1 MISWDKTAIIN
12 VAELDS
18 QHQRLIA
25 LVDKLHQ
32 AMTSSRG
39 KSVVSHALEELVGF
53 TRMHFDTE
61 ETLMTRHAYPDYE
74 QHRKEHEALLE
85 DVGRL
90 LQRFREGDVL
100 IPFAIELDLE
110 AWAFRHIATSDKQL
124 AAFLNTK
131 GVF

>member
-1 MISWDKTAIIN
+1 M
-12 VAELDS
+12 
-18 QHQRLIA
+18 
-25 LVDKLHQ
+25 
-32 AMTSSRG
+32 
-39 KSVVSHALEELVGF
+39 SHALEELVGF

-100 IPFAIELDLE
+100 IPFAIEPTSKPGLSGTS
-110 AWAFRHIATSDKQL
+110 RPATSSWQPSLTRKG
-124 AAFLNTK
+124 FLIARNTPCRYCMNA
-131 GVF
+131 VDRVEAR